1 MKIPESCR
9 TTMNAERFSIVP
21 TTSTFHPLRF
31 FKGSRFLV
39 KLENEFKELKQFRV
53 KESHSTML
61 KNSFPVDMGKQEKD
75 VILGFLFSGHAKNNF
90 DNTKHMAD

>member
-1 MKIPESCR
+1 MTIPESCR
-9 TTMNAERFSIVP
+9 ATMNAERFSIVP

-31 FKGSRFLV
+31 FKGSGFLV
-39 KLENEFKELKQFRV
+39 KLGNELKELKQFRV

-61 KNSFPVDMGKQEKD
+61 KISFPVDMGKQEKD

-90 DNTKHMAD
+90 GNAKHMAD